1 MQTVTNFNPI
11 PLKMNFL
18 KKLFTTPKTQSKPTH
33 QLGPMETYKNI
44 PWMTDLRLE
53 NVTICLNAGFVP
65 SRSLPTQLER
75 QLRAKIEIAKRLNAI
90 KAMVLWLMVPAKDMA
105 DEAILHF
112 VASSELDLFLTE
124 VEKQIFHSS
133 REDEALRNAIGWK
146 FENAWPLAWYFGY
159 PSPDI
164 SGQMM
169 TGQQMQEILLK
180 YTCPLN
186 GKIEDWVQ
194 TKEVVS

>member
-1 MQTVTNFNPI
+1 
-11 PLKMNFL
+11 MNFL
-18 KKLFTTPKTQSKPTH
+18 KKLFTSTSPKSQSNSTH
-33 QLGPMETYKNI
+33 QTDHLDSYKTI

-90 KAMVLWLMVPAKDMA
+90 KAMVLWLMVPAKDLA

-146 FENAWPLAWYFGY
+146 FENAWPLA
-159 PSPDI
+159 
-164 SGQMM
+164 
-169 TGQQMQEILLK
+169 
-180 YTCPLN
+180 
-186 GKIEDWVQ
+186 
-194 TKEVVS
+194 